1 MKREALFKKYYK
13 SKWHDYEITDTL
25 QYKDDTDRS
34 PDICFI
40 YSGRNRGKSFEVT
53 TQLLADAYYDGKC
66 FGYIRRN
73 DVTVQ
78 ELERY
83 FADKT
88 DFIKD
93 MTDGR
98 CCGITKK
105 QQEIRLFHY
114 EEANGKAK
122 KVLDE
127 VIGFFFYVSSEN
139 RFRSLQYPEVEN
151 ILMEEVMTRGSYE
164 KGEPEL
170 VMNLYSTIARHKK
183 VRMWLISNLVTSVNP
198 YSQAWGI
205 NFAQNKPGEVK
216 LIKLYTGARDP
227 ETKEEGYFLIAAHYL
242 VDKDDLTKEELK
254 PGRNRLK
261 TGIASNKWDELTLYT
276 TLPLSFIRQY
286 KIEETVIFEWD
297 DQLFQANLLFLPEN
311 VLNVFKYDDKPEK
324 NEVPV
329 LYIRRKTSEPHF
341 HTRLYTNNPDRFGD
355 YITRGFSLSYKID
368 LAVDAIWKRG
378 WMIGA
383 DNLTMNDFARSF
395 KNLRLMKGTL

>member
-13 SKWHDYEITDTL
+13 SKWHDYECAETL
-25 QYKDDTDRS
+25 QYNDDTGRS

-53 TQLLADAYYDGKC
+53 TQMLADAYYDGKC
-66 FGYIRRN
+66 FAYIRRN

-83 FADKT
+83 FADKV

-114 EEANGKAK
+114 EENNGKGK
-122 KVLDE
+122 KILDE

-139 RFRSLQYPEVEN
+139 RFRSLQYPEVDN
-151 ILMEEVMTRGSYE
+151 ILMEEVMTRGSYV

-216 LIKLYTGARDP
+216 LIKLYTGSRDP

-286 KIEETVIFEWD
+286 QIQETVIFEWD

-324 NEVPV
+324 GEVPV

-355 YITRGFSLSYKID
+355 YITRGFIVSYKID

-383 DNLTMNDFARSF
+383 DNLTMNDFARCF